1 MAEEQI
7 DTSKGQPEAPE
18 EKGKVIFSDE
28 QQAKLDE
35 IISKRIAERD
45 AKHQRDIDELTKKHQ
60 REMELS
66 KMDEET
72 RHKAEEEERIKAI
85 TARAETAEHQL
96 RVARAS
102 EMLAKVGLDTALA
115 ETLMG
120 ADDETTT
127 ANINVVVKAS
137 KALADRMY
145 AERVGSPGAPRAPT
159 GSSEGSAELEARM
172 RKAANLPPKGG
183 Q

>member
-1 MAEEQI
+1 MAEEHI
-7 DTSKGQPEAPE
+7 DTNDGQSKAPD

-45 AKHQRDIDELTKKHQ
+45 AKHQKDIDELTKKHQ

-66 KMDEET
+66 KMDEQT
-72 RHKAEEEERIKAI
+72 RLKAEEEERIKAI

-96 RVARAS
+96 RVAKAS
-102 EMLAKVGLDTALA
+102 EMLATVGLDTALA

-120 ADDETTT
+120 ADDETTK
-127 ANINVVVKAS
+127 ANVDAVVKAS

-145 AERVGSPGAPRAPT
+145 AERVGSPGAPKAPT
-159 GSSEGSAELEARM
+159 GSDGPSDLEARM
-172 RKAANLPPKGG
+172 RKAAGLPPKGG